1 MVGGLVILLLT
12 SQIIS
17 NMKHVIPSTSL
28 TSVLKAEKNNNGA
41 SFVIK
46 SLKTGKEYTYTIT
59 RSLFNGKWY
68 THISVEMEYMNFKR
82 IGTYFSG
89 KIYNKKN
96 VVNIPTATAIA
107 WVLSKVE
114 EEKFDLLNE
123 NVEISHTGSCLRC
136 GRVLTDGQSIER
148 GLGPTCSSK

>member
-1 MVGGLVILLLT
+1 
-12 SQIIS
+12 
-17 NMKHVIPSTSL
+17 
-28 TSVLKAEKNNNGA
+28 
-41 SFVIK
+41 
-46 SLKTGKEYTYTIT
+46 
-59 RSLFNGKWY
+59 
-68 THISVEMEYMNFKR
+68 
-82 IGTYFSG
+82 
-89 KIYNKKN
+89 